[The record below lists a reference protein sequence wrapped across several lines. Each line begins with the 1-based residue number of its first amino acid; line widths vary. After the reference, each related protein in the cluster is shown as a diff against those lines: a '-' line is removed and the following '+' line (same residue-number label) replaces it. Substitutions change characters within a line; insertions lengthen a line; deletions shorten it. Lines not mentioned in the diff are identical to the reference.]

1 VEFVR
6 HRTFSFAQESTR
18 YCNYSKDKFGNELT
32 FIIPKWVNIEEGTY
46 NTAAAPLNILNV
58 KDTLWYESCY
68 LSEFYYKKLLELQS
82 TPQEARAVLTNSLKT
97 ELVMTGYLED
107 WKHFF
112 DLRLFGTTGKPHP
125 DAQYAAALA
134 YNKFVNNN
142 ILPSE
147 EQTQLFCDKIISKN
161 E

>member
-1 VEFVR
+1 
-6 HRTFSFAQESTR
+6 
-18 YCNYSKDKFGNELT
+18 
-32 FIIPKWVNIEEGTY
+32 
-46 NTAAAPLNILNV
+46 
-58 KDTLWYESCY
+58 
-68 LSEFYYKKLLELQS
+68 
-82 TPQEARAVLTNSLKT
+82 
-97 ELVMTGYLED
+97 MTGYLED